1 MNSRAD
7 LKKLLV
13 SRYGAL
19 LKRLEYLVG
28 STDNAADALHE
39 TWIRLETM
47 PDTGP
52 VANADAYI
60 VGVAN
65 NVVVDQY
72 RRERRHVHEEEVDEL
87 FQLPDDLADPER
99 IIAARRKVDALKDI
113 LEELPPRRRAILWA
127 ARVEGKLNREIAEQF
142 GISLRMVEKELST
155 ALKYCSARMN
165 EVAEP
170 SQVVAA
176 KGRRKF

>member
-13 SRYGAL
+13 LRYGAL

-28 STDNAADALHE
+28 STDNAADALYE

-87 FQLPDDLADPER
+87 FQLPDDLADPDR

-113 LEELPPRRRAILWA
+113 
-127 ARVEGKLNREIAEQF
+127 V
-142 GISLRMVEKELST
+142 
-155 ALKYCSARMN
+155 
-165 EVAEP
+165 
-170 SQVVAA
+170 
-176 KGRRKF
+176 

>member
-1 MNSRAD
+1 MSTRAD
-7 LKKLLV
+7 LKKLFV

-28 STDNAADALHE
+28 SSDGAADALHE

-47 PDTGP
+47 PDAGQ

-60 VGVAN
+60 LGVAS

-72 RRERRHVHEEEVDEL
+72 RRERRHIHEEEVDEL
-87 FQLPDDLADPER
+87 FQFPDDLADPER
-99 IIAARRKVDALKDI
+99 IIAGRRKVDALKGI
-113 LEELPPRRRAILWA
+113 LEELQPRRRAILWA
-127 ARVEGKLNREIAEQF
+127 ARIDGKLNREIAEQF

-155 ALKYCSARMN
+155 ALKYCSARMK
-165 EVAEP
+165 ELAEP
-170 SQVVAA
+170 SEVAA

>member
-1 MNSRAD
+1 MSTRAD

-28 STDNAADALHE
+28 STDGAADALHE

-47 PDTGP
+47 PEGGQ

-60 VGVAN
+60 LGMAS

-87 FQLPDDLADPER
+87 FQFPDDLADPER
-99 IIAARRKVDALKDI
+99 IIAGRRKIDALKGI

-127 ARVEGKLNREIAEQF
+127 ARIDGKLNREIAEQF

-155 ALKYCSARMN
+155 ALKYCSASMK
-165 EVAEP
+165 EHAEP
-170 SQVVAA
+170 SVVTT